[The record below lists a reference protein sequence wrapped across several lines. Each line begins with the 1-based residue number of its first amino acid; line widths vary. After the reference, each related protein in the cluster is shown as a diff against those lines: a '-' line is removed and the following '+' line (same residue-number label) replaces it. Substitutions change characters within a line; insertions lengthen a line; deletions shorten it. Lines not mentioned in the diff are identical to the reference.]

1 MCGALFYQCLAFRQ
15 DFKCLIFIWPAE
27 STYRYAGE
35 GGNMVDTEMLS
46 AISDLLEEKLEQ
58 KLDAKFDQK
67 LQPLY
72 DKIDS
77 MEERMDSM
85 ENRMDSVEKRLGNL
99 EQDVHYIKVVQLEN
113 DIRPRLS
120 TIESCYLDT
129 YKRYQ
134 KSTEKIDSM
143 AENIEIL
150 NLTVSEHSSK
160 LAHLSV

>member
-1 MCGALFYQCLAFRQ
+1 
-15 DFKCLIFIWPAE
+15 
-27 STYRYAGE
+27 
-35 GGNMVDTEMLS
+35 MVDTEMLS

-58 KLDAKFDQK
+58 KLEEKLEEKLDAKFDQK

-72 DKIDS
+72 DKMDS